1 MNDEVTVDGTVGEQT
16 VASSSEQPSGPVVS
30 AGAQLT
36 ALREANGWSIEL
48 VASQL
53 NLAPRQIHALE
64 NDNYAAL
71 PGSVIVRGFIRA
83 YAKLLRVDPAP
94 ILAAAELAP
103 VEADTLLPERT
114 RLAATSFSSSEVPFG
129 RRGPSIPLIAGIVI
143 VLLAILFFVAERVGW
158 VPSFA
163 SEPAVQETAKEIDSS
178 AEDEPTEA
186 VPPEQIFADEHEST
200 LPESAPLT
208 VEPVLEE
215 EAALSVPS
223 ESMAPS
229 IVQEPESGAPV
240 SERSNERAP
249 AVAVGPDS
257 IVFDVK
263 EDSWVEMRRADDSIF
278 VSRVFKAGTTESFNL
293 PGPISLVIGNAAGVK
308 VRVRGKSLDVNGNAS
323 NVARLDVK

>member
-16 VASSSEQPSGPVVS
+16 VASVSEQPSGPVVS

-94 ILAAAELAP
+94 ILAAVELAP

-114 RLAATSFSSSEVPFG
+114 RLATTSFSSSEVPFG

-163 SEPAVQETAKEIDSS
+163 SEPAVQETAKELDPST
-178 AEDEPTEA
+178 EDEPTEA
-186 VPPEQIFADEHEST
+186 APPEQVFADEHEST
-200 LPESAPLT
+200 LPEPAPLT

-215 EAALSVPS
+215 AASSVPP
-223 ESMAPS
+223 ESVAPS
-229 IVQEPESGAPV
+229 TVQEPESAAPV